1 MEKLNQILDRIISSR
16 KEKEYTQA
24 EVSARLG
31 LARSTYARKELG
43 NIPLTLDELLLIA
56 EFLGMPILSFFVS
69 GRQKKPTKPPN
80 V

>member
-56 EFLGMPILSFFVS
+56 DFLRLPVISFFIS
-69 GRQKKPTKPPN
+69 GTKKKKKPSD